1 MGIFLWYCIYE
12 SLLLHLLCIQ
22 YLEVKR
28 IPVILC
34 LIFVNQLA
42 YTQAA
47 PDNENDSL
55 LAAFK
60 NAVPDT
66 HKVNRLFAL
75 CMKLNR
81 ANIPEELQRYA
92 AEAMHISQK
101 ENYKR
106 GVGIANYVNG
116 FYQYAKRNYEQAL
129 HDFTMA
135 QRSFELCG
143 DKANAGLCMKLRGN
157 ISFDLGDYAGSVI
170 NYNMALQTL
179 QAAGYKLLMGA
190 CSNDMALSYARM
202 GNYSKGV
209 EYAYKALKTSEET
222 GDKKEMAQ
230 SLYLMGWLFFE
241 FRNYENAIKN
251 FVAASVIYQELK
263 DNFGYARN
271 NNMLGEVLLEQG
283 HYSEAYERFYRSLN
297 IYSKPGAPE
306 WGMPWGYSNIGSVY
320 EAQGDS
326 LFAAGAKNN
335 SGQKYNDAL
344 GNYTLALK
352 KFEDLRDPAG
362 IAEQTIF
369 IGKVYFK
376 LGQLPAAKKYLL
388 SGLNMSVKV
397 GEKKKLA
404 WGYLYLSRIDSA
416 EGNAADAYRHYKSYV
431 LYHDSVYNMESS
443 EILSLYKTQL
453 EFEKKDHQITL
464 LATEN
469 ELQTALAEK
478 QSQRRNFAFLLLGL
492 LLAGGAYIFL
502 RFRKQSK
509 IRSEQKLLKERLAIS
524 QDLHDNIG
532 STLSSIAVYSEVAK
546 IQGEKNGQQDMHE
559 LLEKISNTSNE
570 MVTEMND
577 IVWAINPRNDSME
590 KIIQRMESFAKPL
603 AAARNIHFDLQ
614 HDRAVLALP
623 LNMDK
628 RKNFYLIFKEAVN
641 NAIKYSGAKEIR
653 ARINLNNKELI
664 LQVTDD
670 GVGFN
675 LEKEMA
681 TNKSSLSGNGLENMH
696 KRAQEIHGS
705 LHIETE
711 VNKGTDLVL
720 KFPSG

>member
-1 MGIFLWYCIYE
+1 MKKLQLTVCFIVG
-12 SLLLHLLCIQ
+12 SLLACDHLFAQ
-22 YLEVKR
+22 SDKR
-28 IPVILC
+28 SDSLLRV
-34 LIFVNQLA
+34 FK
-42 YTQAA
+42 QAA
-47 PDNENDSL
+47 PD
-55 LAAFK
+55 
-60 NAVPDT
+60 T
-66 HKVNRLFAL
+66 GKVNQLFEL
-75 CMKLNR
+75 CNALNR
-81 ANIPEELQRYA
+81 NNIPDGLAGYA
-92 AEAMHISQK
+92 AEALLISEK
-101 ENYKR
+101 KNYRR
-106 GVGIANYVNG
+106 GIGISNYVAG

-129 HDFTMA
+129 HDFTLA

-143 DKANAGLCMKLRGN
+143 DKKNAGLCMKLRGN
-157 ISFDLGDYAGSVI
+157 ILFDLGDYAGSVI
-170 NYNMALQTL
+170 NYDMALQTL
-179 QAAGYKLLMGA
+179 QAAAFKSLIGA

-209 EYAYKALKTSEET
+209 EYAYKAWKASGET

-263 DNFGYARN
+263 DDFGFARN

-283 HYSEAYERFYRSLN
+283 RCSEAYQRFYRSLI
-297 IYSKPGAPE
+297 IYSQPGAPA
-306 WGMPWGYSNIGSVY
+306 WGQPWGYSNIGSVY

-326 LFAAGAKNN
+326 LYATAAKNN
-335 SGQKYNDAL
+335 SIKKYHDAL

-352 KFEDLRDPAG
+352 KFEELRDPAG

-369 IGKVYFK
+369 LGKIYFK
-376 LGQLPAAKKYLL
+376 LGQLAVAKKYLL
-388 SGLNMSVKV
+388 SGLDMSVKV

-431 LYHDSVYNMESS
+431 LYHDSVYNIESS
-443 EILSLYKTQL
+443 QSLSLYKTQL

-478 QSQRRNFAFLLLGL
+478 QSQRRNFALLLSGL
-492 LLAGGAYIFL
+492 LFAGGAYVFF

-524 QDLHDNIG
+524 QDLHDSIG
-532 STLSSIAVYSEVAK
+532 STLSSIAVYSEVAR
-546 IQGEKNGQQDMHE
+546 IQGEKDMEQDMNE
-559 LLEKISNTSNE
+559 LLEKISSTSNE

-603 AAARNIHFDLQ
+603 AAVKKIKFQLDYDESLLGLLLPM
-614 HDRAVLALP
+614 DR
-623 LNMDK
+623 

-641 NAIKYSGAKEIR
+641 NAIKYSGAKEIV
-653 ARINLNNKELI
+653 ANIHINSKDLL
-664 LQVTDD
+664 LRVADD

-675 LEKEMA
+675 PETEMA
-681 TNKSSLSGNGLENMH
+681 GNRSSLSGNGLYNMH
-696 KRAQEIHGS
+696 KRAQELGGTLDIQTG
-705 LHIETE
+705 I
-711 VNKGTDLVL
+711 NKGTAIVL
-720 KFPSG
+720 QFSLA